1 MYVYQSSVPEQEF
14 KDIQDARSFQRKY
27 LGKTAFLRRLT
38 DLRPDDIFVYSE
50 PEELIRPEILL
61 FLKLYNGYS
70 EPVSFKFRRAIF
82 GYFWTIEEENFGSH
96 HMLLQ
101 NVELRPS
108 ASSLALL
115 RDFYQYDASFR
126 GYFDTNQ
133 TKVFASMDYQN
144 KIELKKAELAKDDFE
159 SRNGVKVK
167 LFNVADDAGWKCSWC
182 YEPENI
188 RNKLLSIPPKYLDM
202 VSLMIQENSE
212 LENIRGFIKYGVYF
226 DKAFMR
232 GGKGTELSRGQD
244 VQFAP
249 SYIQNNFERF
259 SYLLVNPYEIRKQ
272 TLNRNNTESTTIATS
287 QISNHSI
294 VDALDNKI
302 KKYWY
307 GLFDN
312 SSITQNHTLVAAI
325 DKQFKNYWNSV
336 REKLLPGYIKMTQ
349 K

>member
-70 EPVSFKFRRAIF
+70 EPVSFKFRRAVF

-101 NVELRPS
+101 NIELRPS

-144 KIELKKAELAKDDFE
+144 KIELKK
-159 SRNGVKVK
+159 
-167 LFNVADDAGWKCSWC
+167 
-182 YEPENI
+182 
-188 RNKLLSIPPKYLDM
+188 
-202 VSLMIQENSE
+202 
-212 LENIRGFIKYGVYF
+212 
-226 DKAFMR
+226 
-232 GGKGTELSRGQD
+232 
-244 VQFAP
+244 
-249 SYIQNNFERF
+249 
-259 SYLLVNPYEIRKQ
+259 
-272 TLNRNNTESTTIATS
+272 
-287 QISNHSI
+287 
-294 VDALDNKI
+294 
-302 KKYWY
+302 
-307 GLFDN
+307 
-312 SSITQNHTLVAAI
+312 
-325 DKQFKNYWNSV
+325 
-336 REKLLPGYIKMTQ
+336 
-349 K
+349 